1 MKKDDHMKKTTLTEH
16 LDIQNIFEMASA
28 FQWLPERGCV
38 SLALE
43 RGSDNNILQT
53 LNNFASSISVID
65 HQYKLS
71 GNSIQLVLAS
81 LANRLDI
88 FNIEGSAVIS
98 AAADLAKTIAVDQSL
113 IGAVNFYTVTYALL
127 IRYKFPE
134 RWNHFCNC
142 MEKPGWK
149 AVIHTVTA
157 AGLENTVELAESAE
171 LPESPISLSGK
182 PVKHC
187 AEEIEAQPSGLGL
200 AFDDAA
206 FYTMSENII
215 QAAGGG
221 KVVYYRNPDDDTDTG
236 SGSQKDQ
243 LERDKLLEELR
254 EKAKKKKGSRG
265 V

>member
-1 MKKDDHMKKTTLTEH
+1 MKKTTLTED

-28 FQWLPERGCV
+28 FQWLPERSCV
-38 SLALE
+38 SLAVE

-53 LNNFASSISVID
+53 LNNFASSISVLD

-71 GNSIQLVLAS
+71 GNSIQLVLAA

-88 FNIEGSAVIS
+88 SNIEGSAFIS

-113 IGAVNFYTVTYALL
+113 IGVVNFYTVTYALL

-142 MEKPGWK
+142 AEKPGWK
-149 AVIHTVTA
+149 VILNTVNA
-157 AGLENTVELAESAE
+157 AGLENTVELAESVE
-171 LPESPISLSGK
+171 VPESPVSLSGK

-187 AEEIEAQPSGLGL
+187 AEEIETRPTGLGL
-200 AFDDAA
+200 AFTDKK
-206 FYTMSENII
+206 FYAMSEDIM

-221 KVVYYRNPDDDTDTG
+221 ETVYYRNPDDTPDTG
-236 SGSQKDQ
+236 SGSPQEKT
-243 LERDKLLEELR
+243 EHEKLLEEMR
-254 EKAKKKKGSRG
+254 DKAKKKKGLRG
-265 V
+265 GCDSKM

>member
-1 MKKDDHMKKTTLTEH
+1 MKKTTLTED

-53 LNNFASSISVID
+53 LNNFASSIAVID

-71 GNSIQLVLAS
+71 GNSLQLVLAS

-88 FNIEGSAVIS
+88 FNIEGSAVIL

-113 IGAVNFYTVTYALL
+113 IGVVNFYTVTYALL

-149 AVIHTVTA
+149 AIIHTINAT
-157 AGLENTVELAESAE
+157 GLESTVELAESAE
-171 LPESPISLSGK
+171 LPESPVSLSGR
-182 PVKHC
+182 PVTHC
-187 AEEIEAQPSGLGL
+187 AEEIETQPTGLGL
-200 AFDDAA
+200 AFNDKR
-206 FYTMSENII
+206 FYAMSEDIM

-221 KVVYYRNPDDDTDTG
+221 ETVYYSNPDDDPDSG
-236 SGSQKDQ
+236 SGSPQDR
-243 LERDKLLEELR
+243 LERDRLFEEMR